1 MDPIADAMMDLDVR
15 DSTSMGFVDMTR
27 MAVSVMGDRFTR
39 RGWADGREVSVTDRS
54 YPNFEVYRTLKDKEG
69 AEHKVSVPWFP
80 NVGDILATD
89 WRRVRCRTGGR
100 RSSRSPRTVRRASPK
115 GRSRPS

>member
-15 DSTSMGFVDMTR
+15 DSTAMGFVDMTR

-69 AEHKVSVPWFP
+69 VEHKVSVPWFP

-89 WRRVRCRTGGR
+89 WRRV
-100 RSSRSPRTVRRASPK
+100 
-115 GRSRPS
+115 